1 MKPAYILSCKVVK
14 SVLTMKTN
22 LWENNLSFVNILQV
36 VCSDF
41 LVTEVTVYEKWEALF
56 LDCRRIYSDL

>member
-1 MKPAYILSCKVVK
+1 MKN
-14 SVLTMKTN
+14 N
-22 LWENNLSFVNILQV
+22 LWKNNLSCVNNLQV

-41 LVTEVTVYEKWEALF
+41 LVTEVTVYEKCEALF